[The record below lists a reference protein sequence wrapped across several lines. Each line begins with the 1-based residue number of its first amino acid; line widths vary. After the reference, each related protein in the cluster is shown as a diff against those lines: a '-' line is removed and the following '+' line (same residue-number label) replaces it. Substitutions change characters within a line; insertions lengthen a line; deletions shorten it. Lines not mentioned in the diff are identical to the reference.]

1 MSTKHRPSNLDLDK
15 LKSASNKKFAIVCSE
30 WNPEIINR
38 LLDGAYDF
46 FDEIG
51 ISKNKID
58 ELKVPGSFE
67 LIYAAKKIGINQDVD
82 AIITIGCIIKGE
94 TPHFNYISQNV
105 TSGIKDLNISLN
117 KPVIFGVL
125 TTNNLNEAIKR
136 STGKN
141 NKGKEFAISAIE
153 MTKI

>member
-1 MSTKHRPSNLDLDK
+1 MSDFNLKINDEFKNGNNNLKIAIIVSKWNSSITSNLYNETTKTLQEFGVNE
-15 LKSASNKKFAIVCSE
+15 SN
-30 WNPEIINR
+30 IIKT
-38 LLDGAYDF
+38 
-46 FDEIG
+46 E
-51 ISKNKID
+51 
-58 ELKVPGSFE
+58 VPGSFE
-67 LIYAAKKIGINQDVD
+67 LIYAAKKIGINYDVD

-125 TTNNLNEAIKR
+125 TTNNLNEAKKR

-141 NKGKEFAISAIE
+141 NKGIEFAISAIE

>member
-1 MSTKHRPSNLDLDK
+1 MSDFNLKINDEFKNGNNNLKIAIVVSKWNSTITSNLYNETTKTLQEFGV
-15 LKSASNKKFAIVCSE
+15 NE
-30 WNPEIINR
+30 TNIIK
-38 LLDGAYDF
+38 A
-46 FDEIG
+46 E
-51 ISKNKID
+51 
-58 ELKVPGSFE
+58 VPGSFE

>member
-1 MSTKHRPSNLDLDK
+1 MSDFNLKINDEFKNGNNNLKIAIIVSKWNSSITSNLYNETTKTLQEFGV
-15 LKSASNKKFAIVCSE
+15 NE
-30 WNPEIINR
+30 TNIIKT
-38 LLDGAYDF
+38 
-46 FDEIG
+46 E
-51 ISKNKID
+51 
-58 ELKVPGSFE
+58 VPGSFE